1 MLNKEEDLLLK
12 FCAMVKQDH
21 ISQMKIEE
29 KKAVMHIIC
38 QQWSLMNDVDINV
51 FLQTS
56 FDNKKMEKIK
66 NHIYEYFLN
75 KNFKVDNLGKPFYQY
90 NYLNAI
96 DGKEQIQLGNI
107 YESLQAVQKFVNSLG
122 YEAVTP
128 LYFIFKEFDIETIHE
143 GLLSQKELSND
154 LADNIY
160 DRLLIDKNNDF
171 VPAFNWLNKTII
183 TLNKV
188 NVSNYE
194 YSNCKDATIIVDY
207 VERKISN
214 EDYKKT
220 IESNDVKA
228 EFIAACVKEGKVTH
242 PLLSKHII
250 KDCSFDYIKMRV
262 QNSVYYSGY
271 VDMELL
277 SLLSKLC
284 LLTDLDVSRK
294 KDLLSVFA
302 PFKDATVFNKSL
314 IGIIKGKSFYAK
326 DAWKFD
332 NYCINYMKNV
342 FSILGNKETQKL
354 IGGIIK
360 LSNDFCDKANDMTK
374 IAKLHEEKLLFM
386 YLLQQ
391 KMVSSL
397 SLLLKNGYQP
407 HVLEIDRL
415 SKTRKIDKII
425 ESEFP
430 DLFKKKEISFE
441 EELKIILGMNNKAS
455 LKQLENICVERRE
468 EVLSLLHKGKEKDLF
483 IDYYVGSKVD
493 NVQFSTVSIVLK
505 LIGDKKLDKLC
516 ILLKNGLQLN
526 EKEAALL
533 YLPLDTNSR
542 VCENDYTENMHILF
556 DYIKKLPVEYKKEL
570 FRNIMQ
576 EKCIFLKMNKDMS
589 ESLMSESIDLVKE
602 LTREVM
608 ALLSGREKQEVM
620 LNMSFNS
627 FSVFL
632 MNNDILSKHDN
643 DMFIRYSGKSDVVKY
658 LATLLEVIGNAA
670 ENFDKFLLKE
680 TYTVTGNYLKENNNK
695 QSMYECRQTIENAK
709 IKSNIKEEF
718 LSYLEKQELL
728 LEFDNMHSVKHAVKK
743 RI

>member
-12 FCAMVKQDH
+12 FCAIVKPDR

-29 KKAVMHIIC
+29 KKAVMHKIC
-38 QQWSLMNDVDINV
+38 QQWSLMNDIDINV

-56 FDNKKMEKIK
+56 FDNKKMENIK
-66 NHIYEYFLN
+66 QYIYEYFI
-75 KNFKVDNLGKPFYQY
+75 KNNLSVDDLGKSFFEY
-90 NYLNAI
+90 YLNSK
-96 DGKEQIQLGNI
+96 GYSKEQIDLGNI
-107 YESLQAVQKFVNSLG
+107 YESLQTVQKFINVTDV
-122 YEAVTP
+122 EAVTP
-128 LYFIFKEFDIETIHE
+128 LYFLYKEFDIETMKE
-143 GLLSQKELSND
+143 GLLSQKELSHD
-154 LADNIY
+154 LVDNIY
-160 DRLLIDKNNDF
+160 DRLLVDKNNDF
-171 VPAFNWLNKTII
+171 VPAFNWLNKTVVP
-183 TLNKV
+183 LNKV
-188 NVSNYE
+188 NVSTYE

-207 VERKISN
+207 VENKISN
-214 EDYKKT
+214 EDYKKN
-220 IESNDVKA
+220 IETHDVKA

-242 PLLSKHII
+242 PLLGKHII
-250 KDCSFDYIKMRV
+250 KDCSFDYITMRV
-262 QNSVYYSGY
+262 QKSVYYGGY
-271 VDMELL
+271 VDMEFL

-284 LLTDLDVSRK
+284 LLTDLELSRK
-294 KDLLSVFA
+294 NDLKPVFEI
-302 PFKDATVFNKSL
+302 FKNVNLFNKSL

-332 NYCINYMKNV
+332 NHCLDYMKNV
-342 FSILGNKETQKL
+342 FNILGEVEKQKL
-354 IGGIIK
+354 IESVIK
-360 LSNDFCDKANDMTK
+360 LSHDFCDKANDMSK
-374 IAKLHEEKLLFM
+374 IAKVHEEKLLFM

-391 KMVSSL
+391 KMASSL
-397 SLLLKNGYQP
+397 GFLLKNGYEP

-415 SKTRKIDKII
+415 RKTRKIDKII
-425 ESEFP
+425 EAEFP
-430 DLFKKKEISFE
+430 ELFKKNEISFE
-441 EELKIILGMNNKAS
+441 EEFKIILGINNKTG
-455 LKQLENICVERRE
+455 LKQLEELCIERRE
-468 EVLSLLHKGKEKDLF
+468 EVLSLLSEGKEKDLF
-483 IDYYVGSKVD
+483 IDYYAGSKVD
-493 NVQFSTVSIVLK
+493 NVQFSTVSIVPK

-516 ILLKNGLQLN
+516 ILLKNGLELN

-533 YLPLDTNSR
+533 YLPLDTNNR

-556 DYIKKLPVEYKKEL
+556 NYIKTLPIEYKKEL
-570 FRNIMQ
+570 FRNIIQ
-576 EKCIFLKMNKDMS
+576 EKCIFLKMNDDMS

-608 ALLSGREKQEVM
+608 PLLSGREKQEVM

-658 LATLLEVIGNAA
+658 LATLLELIGNAA

-695 QSMYECRQTIENAK
+695 EAMYECRQTIENAK

-718 LSYLEKQELL
+718 LSYIEKQELS
-728 LEFDNMHSVKHAVKK
+728 LEFDNMHSIKHAVKK

>member
-12 FCAMVKQDH
+12 FCAIVKPER

-29 KKAVMHIIC
+29 KKALMHTIC
-38 QQWSLMNDVDINV
+38 HQWSLMNEVDINV

-75 KNFKVDNLGKPFYQY
+75 KNFNVNNLGKSFYQY
-90 NYLNAI
+90 NYLGAI
-96 DGKEQIQLGNI
+96 DGKEQMQLGNV
-107 YESLQAVQKFVNSLG
+107 YESLQTVQKFINSLD
-122 YEAVTP
+122 YEAATP
-128 LYFIFKEFDIETIHE
+128 LYFIFKEFDIETIKE
-143 GLLSQKELSND
+143 GFLPQKELSLD
-154 LADNIY
+154 LKDNIY
-160 DRLLIDKNNDF
+160 DRLLVDKNNDF
-171 VPAFNWLNKTII
+171 VPAFNWLNKT
-183 TLNKV
+183 TLPLNNV
-188 NVSNYE
+188 NISNYE
-194 YSNCKDATIIVDY
+194 YSSCKDAAIIVDY
-207 VERKISN
+207 VENKISN

-220 IESNDVKA
+220 IESNEVKA

-242 PLLSKHII
+242 PLLGKHII

-271 VDMELL
+271 VDMEFL

-284 LLTDLDVSRK
+284 LLTDFDVSRK

-302 PFKDATVFNKSL
+302 PFKDVTVFNKSL
-314 IGIIKGKSFYAK
+314 IRIIKGKSFYAK

-332 NYCINYMKNV
+332 NYCINYMQNV
-342 FSILGNKETQKL
+342 FSILGNEETQKL

-360 LSNDFCDKANDMTK
+360 LSHDFCDKASDMSK
-374 IAKLHEEKLLFM
+374 ISKLHEEKLLFM

-391 KMVSSL
+391 KMVFSL
-397 SLLLKNGYQP
+397 GFLLKNGYQP
-407 HVLEIDRL
+407 HVLEIDQL
-415 SKTRKIDKII
+415 SKTRKIEKII
-425 ESEFP
+425 NAEFP
-430 DLFKKKEISFE
+430 ELFKKNEISFE
-441 EELKIILGMNNKAS
+441 EEFKIILGINSKTG
-455 LKQLENICVERRE
+455 LKQLEDVCSERRQD
-468 EVLSLLHKGKEKDLF
+468 VLSLLHQGKDKDLF
-483 IDYYVGSKVD
+483 IDYYPGSKVD
-493 NVQFSTVSIVLK
+493 NVQFSTVSIVPK

-533 YLPLDTNSR
+533 YLPLDTNTR
-542 VCENDYTENMHILF
+542 FCENDYTENMHILF
-556 DYIKKLPVEYKKEL
+556 DYIKKLPVEFKKEL

-576 EKCIFLKMNKDMS
+576 EKCMFLKMNNDMS

-608 ALLSGREKQEVM
+608 PLLSGREKQEVM
-620 LNMSFNS
+620 LNMIFNS

-695 QSMYECRQTIENAK
+695 EAMSECRQTIENAK

-718 LSYLEKQELL
+718 LSYIEKQELL
-728 LEFDNMHSVKHAVKK
+728 LEFDNMHSIKHAVKK